1 MGDREPTNR
10 GNGGRHKGH
19 KIRECFNHMSPLL
32 TECSQ
37 SLLGE
42 RPNAPPRPRTASWM
56 DTAGPSRCTLLHPSA
71 PPKLCAHPVPY
82 FACAVPS
89 PTVSPSSLPL
99 PPAPSVY
106 DPPRPSGLSL
116 TSLPPSHPSASLS
129 LRPPMAPA
137 AALLGDSAYTGD
149 SSVP

>member
-1 MGDREPTNR
+1 MRDREPANR

-19 KIRECFNHMSPLL
+19 QTRECFNHMSPLL
-32 TECSQ
+32 MECSQ

-42 RPNAPPRPRTASWM
+42 RPNSLPRPRTASWM

-89 PTVSPSSLPL
+89 PTVPPPL
-99 PPAPSVY
+99 CHSHPAPFVY
-106 DPPRPSGLSL
+106 DPPRPIRAQPD
-116 TSLPPSHPSASLS
+116 TTASLPPLCLPFPQASCGPCCCPSSW
-129 LRPPMAPA
+129 
-137 AALLGDSAYTGD
+137 
-149 SSVP
+149 